1 MKMRPSKIKILI
13 WKFILITHA
22 CIIPSP
28 KSQMEFFG
36 AQMSLRV
43 LKLLRVLSDRVL
55 CRVLSDRF
63 LFRIV
68 GNRVH
73 FRVLSDR
80 DLFRFLSDR
89 VLFRFLCD
97 RVLYRVLMDSDLFKS
112 SWISSPYSSV
122 IDSSLESPVLFVKY
136 PAIFFYQNVQPL
148 FYLKQLSCF
157 KLYRQKYVH
166 LLLAISL
173 TVF

>member
-1 MKMRPSKIKILI
+1 
-13 WKFILITHA
+13 
-22 CIIPSP
+22 
-28 KSQMEFFG
+28 MEFFG

-89 VLFRFLCD
+89 VFFRFLCD

-112 SWISSPYSSV
+112 SWIGSPYSSV

-136 PAIFFYQNVQPL
+136 PAIFFYQSVQPL
-148 FYLKQLSCF
+148 FYLKQMFCF
-157 KLYRQKYVH
+157 KLYRQKCVH
-166 LLLAISL
+166 
-173 TVF
+173 